1 VTFSANDNF
10 KRLVIIVLANF
21 TCSHTEFLR
30 ARWGSRRCTFSVA
43 NGIQRPNRRHLRAA
57 RKISLRNS
65 GPAVSVPGPF
75 VTLTLQREAK
85 EQRVFRQ

>member
-1 VTFSANDNF
+1 MGLAAVYIFRCKWNSA
-10 KRLVIIVLANF
+10 A
-21 TCSHTEFLR
+21 
-30 ARWGSRRCTFSVA
+30 
-43 NGIQRPNRRHLRAA
+43 NRRHLRAA